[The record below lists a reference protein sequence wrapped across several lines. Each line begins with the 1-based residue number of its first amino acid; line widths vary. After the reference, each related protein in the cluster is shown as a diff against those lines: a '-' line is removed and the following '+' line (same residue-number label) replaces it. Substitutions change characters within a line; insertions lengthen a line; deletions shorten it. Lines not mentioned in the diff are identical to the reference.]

1 MKLWAKREEED
12 VGREVVNSLS
22 SAVVPGLAPSA
33 IIPSSSTAAAGEM
46 VSLNF
51 AARQMFRMKASPKT
65 RSDVGRKEGRMLKVS
80 WIGPR

>member
-33 IIPSSSTAAAGEM
+33 IIPSSSTAAAGFWLYFGGRISE
-46 VSLNF
+46 
-51 AARQMFRMKASPKT
+51 QKT
-65 RSDVGRKEGRMLKVS
+65 VEQVCN
-80 WIGPR
+80 